1 LVAHGHGKI
10 RGNVPADLQKGQEGT
25 TDRDVQ
31 ITAIQVFNHK
41 EPRDVPVVSIDHV
54 FDPGPNVA
62 ALEAAL
68 AHADQAPRDS
78 E

>member
-1 LVAHGHGKI
+1 MVVKEYS
-10 RGNVPADLQKGQEGT
+10 RQSLQKGQEGT

-41 EPRDVPVVSIDHV
+41 EPRSVPVVSIDKV

-68 AHADQAPRDS
+68 AQGGPAAASDS